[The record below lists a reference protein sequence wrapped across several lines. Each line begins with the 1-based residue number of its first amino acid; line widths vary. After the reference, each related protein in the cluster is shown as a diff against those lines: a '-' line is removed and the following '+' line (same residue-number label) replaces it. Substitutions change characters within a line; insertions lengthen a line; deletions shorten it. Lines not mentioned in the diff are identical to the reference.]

1 MKLTRLVWFGALSAA
16 LSSTLLSGSAV
27 WAADVTLKIASYGG
41 AFDQVEKRAAADPF
55 TKLTGIKIEFIDAS
69 PTTHLAKMIAAK
81 GHTPP
86 YDLVILDGDVRGQA
100 QAAGVLAKLDPAAVK
115 NLSEI
120 YPQMRNPAGY
130 GPSFMLLSIGIAYN
144 PEKFKAAGIP
154 EPTSWADLW
163 NPKLAGHVSV
173 PSLENVM
180 GRNFLVAAARLAGGS
195 DAPLSAGITKISTLK
210 AESYYVS
217 STELE
222 PKFSSGDVWAAP
234 WINQRAWGM
243 AQKGAP
249 IRFVLPKEGGYA
261 DVGTIDMVANTPH
274 RTEAQRFIDYQLS
287 TQPELIWAT
296 TFLAGPANPAATAQL
311 SNQPEVLAKFPS
323 SPEQLSKLN
332 NVNWES
338 FWPQYPGLLDQ
349 WNRMLVSR

>member
-1 MKLTRLVWFGALSAA
+1 MKLMKLVRI
-16 LSSTLLSGSAV
+16 AV
-27 WAADVTLKIASYGG
+27 QGMAWLFASHTWAADVTLRIASYGG
-41 AFDQVEKRAAADPF
+41 AFDQVEKQAAAEPF
-55 TKLTGIKIEFIDAS
+55 TKRTGIKIEFIDAS

-86 YDLVILDGDVRGQA
+86 YDLVILDGDIRGQA
-100 QAAGVLAKLDPAAVK
+100 QAAGVLAKLDPVAVK
-115 NLSEI
+115 NLSAI
-120 YPQMRNPAGY
+120 YPQMRNAAGY

-163 NPKLAGHVSV
+163 NPKLANHVSV

-180 GRNFLVAAARLAGGS
+180 GRNFLIAAARLAGGN
-195 DAPLSAGITKISTLK
+195 DAPLSAGIAKLATLK

-243 AQKGAP
+243 AQRGAS
-249 IRFVLPKEGGYA
+249 IRFILPKEGGFA

-274 RTEAQRFIDYQLS
+274 PAEAQAFIDFQLS
-287 TQPELIWAT
+287 VQPQLQWAT
-296 TFLAGPANPAATAQL
+296 NFLAGPANPAATAQL
-311 SNQPEVLAKFPS
+311 KDRPDVLAKFPS
-323 SPEQLSKLN
+323 SPQQLDKL
-332 NVNWES
+332 VTVDWDS
-338 FWPQYPGLLDQ
+338 FWPQYPALLDQ
-349 WNRMLVSR
+349 WNRMLISR